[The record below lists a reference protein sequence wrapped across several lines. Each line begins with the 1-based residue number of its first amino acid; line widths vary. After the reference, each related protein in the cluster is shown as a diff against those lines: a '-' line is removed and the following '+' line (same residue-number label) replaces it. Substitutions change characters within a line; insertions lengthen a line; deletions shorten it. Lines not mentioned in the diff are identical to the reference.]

1 MSKEQQ
7 AQKQANQQLIQNQQQ
22 EYLASQEAAKQA
34 QEKAQAESAK
44 LAQAEKERQKKA
56 QEQEVAQKEAQA
68 KYEQALSQYSGN
80 QGYQNA
86 LNQATKGAAVTSG
99 QAGLAAQQS
108 ARQSGMSKAA
118 AAQMGASQSANAYA
132 NNIAN
137 QQNMAT
143 QAGQANLA
151 GQLSNAGLMGQ
162 FLSANTQNA
171 QTGVANTQQGI
182 ANQMNLASQALA
194 RQGTQM
200 SGISASNANEDS
212 RQGRIWNNINNSVGT
227 AGKAVGASGEIASI
241 IKMLS
246 DEKTKEKEKVELPD
260 VKKAIGNVETRLMA
274 HAIKAIKTPKD
285 AQGIGLRQED
295 FMPNVLTIVREVK
308 K

>member
-22 EYLASQEAAKQA
+22 EYLAAQEKAKQA

-137 QQNMAT
+137 QQNIAT

-151 GQLSNAGLMGQ
+151 GQLSNAGLTGQ
-162 FLSANTQNA
+162 FSSANTQNS
-171 QTGVANTQQGI
+171 QMGVANTQQGI

-200 SGISASNANEDS
+200 SGISAANANEDS
-212 RQGRIWNNINNSVGT
+212 RQGRIWNNINKSADT
-227 AGKAVGASGEIASI
+227 TGKAVGAAGQIASI
-241 IKMLS
+241 FS
-246 DEKTKEKEKVELPD
+246 DERTKKKEKVELPD

-285 AQGIGLRQED
+285 AQGVGLRQED

>member
-7 AQKQANQQLIQNQQQ
+7 AAKQANQQLIQNQQQ
-22 EYLASQEAAKQA
+22 EYLAAQEAAKQA

-86 LNQATKGAAVTSG
+86 LNQAIKGAAVTSG

-143 QAGQANLA
+143 QTGQANLA
-151 GQLSNAGLMGQ
+151 GQLSNAGLTGQ
-162 FLSANTQNA
+162 FSSANTQNA
-171 QTGVANTQQGI
+171 QMGVANTQQGI
-182 ANQMNLASQALA
+182 ANHMNLASQALA

-200 SGISASNANEDS
+200 SGISAANANEDS
-212 RQGRIWNNINNSVGT
+212 RQGRIWNNINNSFNATGKTLGT
-227 AGKAVGASGEIASI
+227 AGQIASMI
-241 IKMLS
+241 AMS

-260 VKKAIGNVETRLMA
+260 VKKAIENVETRLMA
-274 HAIKAIKTPKD
+274 HAIKTIKTPKD
-285 AQGIGLRQED
+285 AQGVGLRQED

-308 K
+308 R

>member
-22 EYLASQEAAKQA
+22 EYLAAQEAAKQA

-44 LAQAEKERQKKA
+44 LEQAEKERQKKA
-56 QEQEVAQKEAQA
+56 QEQEVAQKEVQA

-143 QAGQANLA
+143 QSGQANLA
-151 GQLSNAGLMGQ
+151 GQLSNAGLTGQ
-162 FLSANTQNA
+162 FSSANTQNA
-171 QTGVANTQQGI
+171 QMGVANTQQGI

-200 SGISASNANEDS
+200 SGISAANANEDS

-227 AGKAVGASGEIASI
+227 AGKAVGTSGQIAA
-241 IKMLS
+241 LFS

-274 HAIKAIKTPKD
+274 HAIKTIKTPKD
-285 AQGIGLRQED
+285 SQGVGLRQED

>member
-118 AAQMGASQSANAYA
+118 AAQMGASQSANSYA

-151 GQLSNAGLMGQ
+151 GQLSNAGLTGQ
-162 FLSANTQNA
+162 FSSANTQNA
-171 QTGVANTQQGI
+171 QMGVANTQQGI

-200 SGISASNANEDS
+200 SGISAANANEDS
-212 RQGRIWNNINNSVGT
+212 RQGRIWNNINNSFGT
-227 AGKAVGASGEIASI
+227 AGKAVSAAGEIASI
-241 IKMLS
+241 IKS
-246 DEKTKEKEKVELPD
+246 DERTKEKEKVELPD

>member
-7 AQKQANQQLIQNQQQ
+7 AAKQANQQLIQNQQQ
-22 EYLASQEAAKQA
+22 EYLAAQQAAKQA

-44 LAQAEKERQKKA
+44 LTQAEKERQKKA

-143 QAGQANLA
+143 QSGQANLA
-151 GQLSNAGLMGQ
+151 GQLSNAGLKGQ
-162 FLSANTQNA
+162 FSSANTQNA
-171 QTGVANTQQGI
+171 QMGVANTQQGI
-182 ANQMNLASQALA
+182 ANQMNLANQALA

-200 SGISASNANEDS
+200 SGISAANANEDS
-212 RQGRIWNNINNSVGT
+212 RQGRIWNNITNGM
-227 AGKAVGASGEIASI
+227 KATGETVGAAGQIASMI
-241 IKMLS
+241 AMS
-246 DEKTKEKEKVELPD
+246 DERTKEKEKVELPD
-260 VKKAIGNVETRLMA
+260 VKKAIENVETRLMA
-274 HAIKAIKTPKD
+274 HAIKTIKTPKD
-285 AQGIGLRQED
+285 AQGVGLRQED
-295 FMPNVLTIVREVK
+295 FMPNVLAVVK
-308 K
+308 EIRK

>member
-7 AQKQANQQLIQNQQQ
+7 AAKQANQQLIQNQQQ
-22 EYLASQEAAKQA
+22 EYLAAQQAAKQA
-34 QEKAQAESAK
+34 QEKAQKESVK
-44 LAQAEKERQKKA
+44 LEQAEKERQKKA
-56 QEQEVAQKEAQA
+56 QEQEVAQKESQA

-143 QAGQANLA
+143 QTGQANLA
-151 GQLSNAGLMGQ
+151 GQLSNAGLTGQ
-162 FLSANTQNA
+162 FSSANTQNA

-182 ANQMNLASQALA
+182 ANQMNLASHALA

-200 SGISASNANEDS
+200 SGISAANANEDS
-212 RQGRIWNNINNSVGT
+212 RQGRIWNNINNSVD
-227 AGKAVGASGEIASI
+227 AIGKTLGASGQIASMI
-241 IKMLS
+241 AMS

-260 VKKAIGNVETRLMA
+260 VKKAIENVETRLMA
-274 HAIKAIKTPKD
+274 HAIKTIKTPKD
-285 AQGIGLRQED
+285 AQGVGLRQED

-308 K
+308 R

>member
-7 AQKQANQQLIQNQQQ
+7 AAKQANQQLIQNQQQ
-22 EYLASQEAAKQA
+22 EYLAAQQAAKQA
-34 QEKAQAESAK
+34 QENAQKESAK
-44 LAQAEKERQKKA
+44 LAQAEIERQKKA

-143 QAGQANLA
+143 QAGQAGLA
-151 GQLSNAGLMGQ
+151 GQLSNAGLKGQ
-162 FLSANTQNA
+162 FSSANTQNA
-171 QTGVANTQQGI
+171 QMGVANTQQGI

-200 SGISASNANEDS
+200 SGISAANTNEDS
-212 RQGRIWNNINNSVGT
+212 RQGRIWNNITNGM
-227 AGKAVGASGEIASI
+227 KATGNTVGAAGQIAS
-241 IKMLS
+241 MMAMS
-246 DEKTKEKEKVELPD
+246 DERTKEKEKVELPD
-260 VKKAIGNVETRLMA
+260 VKKAIGNVERRLMA
-274 HAIKAIKTPKD
+274 HAIKTMKTPKD
-285 AQGIGLRQED
+285 AQGVGLRQED
-295 FMPNVLTIVREVK
+295 FMPNVLTIVREIK

>member
-56 QEQEVAQKEAQA
+56 QEQEVAQKDAQA

-99 QAGLAAQQS
+99 QAGLTAQQS

-118 AAQMGASQSANAYA
+118 AAQMGASQSANSYL

-151 GQLSNAGLMGQ
+151 GQLSNAGLTGQ
-162 FLSANTQNA
+162 FLNANTQNA

-241 IKMLS
+241 IKMFS

-274 HAIKAIKTPKD
+274 HAIKTIKTPKD

>member
-7 AQKQANQQLIQNQQQ
+7 AAKQANQQLIQNQQQ
-22 EYLASQEAAKQA
+22 EYLAAQQAAKQA

-44 LAQAEKERQKKA
+44 LAQAEIERQKKA

-143 QAGQANLA
+143 QSGQANLA
-151 GQLSNAGLMGQ
+151 GQLSNAGLKGQ
-162 FLSANTQNA
+162 FSSANTQNA
-171 QTGVANTQQGI
+171 QMGVANTQQGI

-200 SGISASNANEDS
+200 SGISAANTNEDS
-212 RQGRIWNNINNSVGT
+212 RQGRIWNNITNGM
-227 AGKAVGASGEIASI
+227 KATGETVGAAGEIASMI
-241 IKMLS
+241 AMS
-246 DEKTKEKEKVELPD
+246 DERTKEKEKVELPD
-260 VKKAIGNVETRLMA
+260 VKKAIENVETRLMA
-274 HAIKAIKTPKD
+274 HAIKTIKTPKD
-285 AQGIGLRQED
+285 AQGVGLRQED
-295 FMPNVLTIVREVK
+295 FMPNVLTIVREIK

>member
-22 EYLASQEAAKQA
+22 EYLAAQEAAKQA

-151 GQLSNAGLMGQ
+151 GQLSNAGLTGQ

-200 SGISASNANEDS
+200 SGISTANANEDS

-227 AGKAVGASGEIASI
+227 AGKAVGASGEIASV
-241 IKMLS
+241 IKS
-246 DEKTKEKEKVELPD
+246 DERTKEKEKVELPD

-274 HAIKAIKTPKD
+274 HAIKTIKTPKD
-285 AQGIGLRQED
+285 AQGVGLRQED
-295 FMPNVLTIVREVK
+295 FMPNVLTIVREIK

>member
-22 EYLASQEAAKQA
+22 EYLAAQEKAKQA

-44 LAQAEKERQKKA
+44 LSQAEKERQKKA
-56 QEQEVAQKEAQA
+56 QEQEVAQKDAQA

-118 AAQMGASQSANAYA
+118 AAQMGASQSANAFA

-151 GQLSNAGLMGQ
+151 GQLSNAGLTGQ
-162 FLSANTQNA
+162 FSGANTQNA
-171 QTGVANTQQGI
+171 QMGVSNTQQGI

-200 SGISASNANEDS
+200 SGISAANANEDS
-212 RQGRIWNNINNSVGT
+212 RQGRIWNNINKSADT
-227 AGKAVGASGEIASI
+227 TGKAVGAAGQIVS
-241 IKMLS
+241 MFS
-246 DEKTKEKEKVELPD
+246 DERTKKKEKVELPD

-285 AQGIGLRQED
+285 AQGVGLRQED
-295 FMPNVLTIVREVK
+295 FIPNVLTIVREVK

>member
-7 AQKQANQQLIQNQQQ
+7 AQKQANKQLIQNQQQ
-22 EYLASQEAAKQA
+22 EYLAAQEAAKQA

-56 QEQEVAQKEAQA
+56 QEQEVAQKEAQS

-143 QAGQANLA
+143 QAGQAGLA

-162 FLSANTQNA
+162 FSSANTQNA

-212 RQGRIWNNINNSVGT
+212 RQGRIWNNINKSADT
-227 AGKAVGASGEIASI
+227 AGKAVGAAGQIAA
-241 IKMLS
+241 LFS

-260 VKKAIGNVETRLMA
+260 AKKAIGNVETRLMA
-274 HAIKAIKTPKD
+274 HAIKTVKTPKD
-285 AQGIGLRQED
+285 AQGLGLRQED
-295 FMPNVLTIVREVK
+295 FIPNVLTIVREVK

>member
-7 AQKQANQQLIQNQQQ
+7 AAKQANQQLIQNQQQ
-22 EYLASQEAAKQA
+22 EYLAAQQAAKQA
-34 QEKAQAESAK
+34 QEKAQKESVK
-44 LAQAEKERQKKA
+44 LEQAEKERQKKA
-56 QEQEVAQKEAQA
+56 QEQEVAQKESQA

-108 ARQSGMSKAA
+108 ARQLGMSKAA

-143 QAGQANLA
+143 QTGQANLA
-151 GQLSNAGLMGQ
+151 GQLSNAGLTGQ
-162 FLSANTQNA
+162 FSSANTQNA

-194 RQGTQM
+194 RQGAQM
-200 SGISASNANEDS
+200 SGISAANANEDS
-212 RQGRIWNNINNSVGT
+212 RQGRIWNNINNSVN
-227 AGKAVGASGEIASI
+227 AIGKTLGASGQIASMI
-241 IKMLS
+241 AMS

-260 VKKAIGNVETRLMA
+260 VKKAIENVETRLMA
-274 HAIKAIKTPKD
+274 HAIKTIKTPKD
-285 AQGIGLRQED
+285 AQGVGLRQED

-308 K
+308 R

>member
-7 AQKQANQQLIQNQQQ
+7 AQKQANQQLIQNQRQ
-22 EYLASQEAAKQA
+22 EYLAAQEAAKQA

-108 ARQSGMSKAA
+108 ARQLGMSKAA

-143 QAGQANLA
+143 QTGQANFA
-151 GQLSNAGLMGQ
+151 GQLSNAGLTGQ
-162 FLSANTQNA
+162 FSSANTQNA
-171 QTGVANTQQGI
+171 QMGVANTQQGI
-182 ANQMNLASQALA
+182 ANKMNLASQALA

-200 SGISASNANEDS
+200 SGISAANTNEDS
-212 RQGRIWNNINNSVGT
+212 RQGRIWNNINNSVNAT
-227 AGKAVGASGEIASI
+227 GKTLGASGQIASMI
-241 IKMLS
+241 AMS
-246 DEKTKEKEKVELPD
+246 DERTKEKEKVELPD
-260 VKKAIGNVETRLMA
+260 VKKAIENVETRLMA
-274 HAIKAIKTPKD
+274 HAIKTIKTPKD
-285 AQGIGLRQED
+285 AQGVGLRQED
-295 FMPNVLTIVREVK
+295 FIPNVLAVVK
-308 K
+308 EIRK

>member
-7 AQKQANQQLIQNQQQ
+7 AQKQANQQLIQNQRQ
-22 EYLASQEAAKQA
+22 EYLAAQEAAKQA

-108 ARQSGMSKAA
+108 ARQLGMSKAA

-151 GQLSNAGLMGQ
+151 GQLSNAGLKGQ
-162 FLSANTQNA
+162 FSSANTQNA
-171 QTGVANTQQGI
+171 QMGVANTQQGI
-182 ANQMNLASQALA
+182 ANKMNLASQALA

-200 SGISASNANEDS
+200 SGISAANTNEDS
-212 RQGRIWNNINNSVGT
+212 RQGRIWNNINNSVNAT
-227 AGKAVGASGEIASI
+227 GKTLGASGQIASMI
-241 IKMLS
+241 AMS
-246 DEKTKEKEKVELPD
+246 DERTKEKEKVELPD
-260 VKKAIGNVETRLMA
+260 VKKAIENVETRLMA
-274 HAIKAIKTPKD
+274 HAIKTIKTPKD
-285 AQGIGLRQED
+285 AQGVGLRQED
-295 FMPNVLTIVREVK
+295 FIPNVLAVVK
-308 K
+308 EIRK

>member
-118 AAQMGASQSANAYA
+118 AAQMGASQSANSYA

-151 GQLSNAGLMGQ
+151 GQLSNAGLTGQ

-200 SGISASNANEDS
+200 SGISAANANEDS

-227 AGKAVGASGEIASI
+227 AGKAVSAAGEIASI
-241 IKMLS
+241 IKS
-246 DEKTKEKEKVELPD
+246 DERTKEKEKVELPD

>member
-7 AQKQANQQLIQNQQQ
+7 AAKQANQQLIQNQQQ
-22 EYLASQEAAKQA
+22 EYLKAQQAAKQA
-34 QEKAQAESAK
+34 QEKAQKESAK

-56 QEQEVAQKEAQA
+56 QEQEVAQKETQA

-118 AAQMGASQSANAYA
+118 AAQMGASQSASAYA

-151 GQLSNAGLMGQ
+151 GQWSNAGLTGQ
-162 FLSANTQNA
+162 FSSANTQNA

-200 SGISASNANEDS
+200 SGISAANANEDS
-212 RQGRIWNNINNSVGT
+212 RQGRIWNNITNGMKAT
-227 AGKAVGASGEIASI
+227 GGAVGAAGQIASMI
-241 IKMLS
+241 AMS
-246 DEKTKEKEKVELPD
+246 DERTKEKEKVELPD
-260 VKKAIGNVETRLMA
+260 VKKAIENVETRLMA
-274 HAIKAIKTPKD
+274 HAIKTIKTPKD
-285 AQGIGLRQED
+285 AQGVGLRQED

-308 K
+308 R

>member
-7 AQKQANQQLIQNQQQ
+7 AAKQANQQLIQNQQQ
-22 EYLASQEAAKQA
+22 EYLAAQQAAKQA

-44 LAQAEKERQKKA
+44 LTQAEKERQKKA

-143 QAGQANLA
+143 QSGQANLA
-151 GQLSNAGLMGQ
+151 GQLSNAGLKGQ
-162 FLSANTQNA
+162 FSSANTQNA
-171 QTGVANTQQGI
+171 QMGVANTQQGI
-182 ANQMNLASQALA
+182 ANQMNLANQALA

-200 SGISASNANEDS
+200 SGISAANTNDDS
-212 RQGRIWNNINNSVGT
+212 RQGRIWNNITNGM
-227 AGKAVGASGEIASI
+227 KATGETVGAAGQIASMI
-241 IKMLS
+241 AMS
-246 DEKTKEKEKVELPD
+246 DERTKEKEKVELPD
-260 VKKAIGNVETRLMA
+260 VKKAIENVETRLMA
-274 HAIKAIKTPKD
+274 HAIKTIKTPKD
-285 AQGIGLRQED
+285 AQGVGLRQED
-295 FMPNVLTIVREVK
+295 FMPNVLAVVK
-308 K
+308 EIRK

>member
-7 AQKQANQQLIQNQQQ
+7 AAKQANQQLIQNQQQ
-22 EYLASQEAAKQA
+22 EYLAAQQAAKQA

-44 LAQAEKERQKKA
+44 LTQAEKERQKKA

-143 QAGQANLA
+143 QSGQANLA
-151 GQLSNAGLMGQ
+151 GQLSNAGLKGQ
-162 FLSANTQNA
+162 FSSANTQNA
-171 QTGVANTQQGI
+171 QMGVANTQQGI
-182 ANQMNLASQALA
+182 ANQMNLANQALA

-200 SGISASNANEDS
+200 SGISAANTNEDS
-212 RQGRIWNNINNSVGT
+212 RQGRIWNNITNGM
-227 AGKAVGASGEIASI
+227 KATGETVGAAGQIASMI
-241 IKMLS
+241 AMS
-246 DEKTKEKEKVELPD
+246 DERTKEKEKVELPD
-260 VKKAIGNVETRLMA
+260 VKKAIENVETRLMA
-274 HAIKAIKTPKD
+274 HAIKTIKTPKD
-285 AQGIGLRQED
+285 AQGVGLRQED
-295 FMPNVLTIVREVK
+295 FMPNVLAVVK
-308 K
+308 EIRK

>member
-7 AQKQANQQLIQNQQQ
+7 AAKQANQHLIQNQQQ
-22 EYLASQEAAKQA
+22 EYLAAQEEAKQA

-86 LNQATKGAAVTSG
+86 LNQAIKGASVTSG

-151 GQLSNAGLMGQ
+151 GQLSNAGLKGQ
-162 FLSANTQNA
+162 FSSANTQNA
-171 QTGVANTQQGI
+171 QMGVANTQQGI

-194 RQGTQM
+194 RQGSQM
-200 SGISASNANEDS
+200 SGISAANANEDS
-212 RQGRIWNNINNSVGT
+212 RQGRIWNNITNGMKT
-227 AGKAVGASGEIASI
+227 TGEAVGASGQIASMI
-241 IKMLS
+241 AMS
-246 DEKTKEKEKVELPD
+246 DERTKEKEKVELPD
-260 VKKAIGNVETRLMA
+260 VKKAIENVETRLMA

-285 AQGIGLRQED
+285 AQGVGLRQED
-295 FMPNVLTIVREVK
+295 FIPNVLTIVREIK

>member
-7 AQKQANQQLIQNQQQ
+7 AQKKANQQLIQNQQQ
-22 EYLASQEAAKQA
+22 EYLAAQEKAKQA

-44 LAQAEKERQKKA
+44 LSQAEKERQKKA

-162 FLSANTQNA
+162 FSSANTQNA
-171 QTGVANTQQGI
+171 QMGVANTQQGI

-200 SGISASNANEDS
+200 SGISAANANEDA
-212 RQGRIWNNINNSVGT
+212 RQGRIWNNINNSAGT
-227 AGKAVGASGEIASI
+227 VGKAVGASGQIASTI
-241 IKMLS
+241 GMLS

-260 VKKAIGNVETRLMA
+260 VKKAIGNIETRLMA
-274 HAIKAIKTPKD
+274 HAIKTPKD
-285 AQGIGLRQED
+285 SQGVGLRQED
-295 FMPNVLTIVREVK
+295 FMPNVLTIVREIK

>member
-7 AQKQANQQLIQNQQQ
+7 AQKKANQQLIQNQQQ
-22 EYLASQEAAKQA
+22 EYLEAQKAAKQA
-34 QEKAQAESAK
+34 QEQAQAESAK
-44 LAQAEKERQKKA
+44 LEQAEKERQKKA

-143 QAGQANLA
+143 QSGQANLA
-151 GQLSNAGLMGQ
+151 GQLSNAGLKGQ
-162 FLSANTQNA
+162 FSSANTQNA
-171 QTGVANTQQGI
+171 QMGVANTQQGI
-182 ANQMNLASQALA
+182 ANKMNLASQTLA

-200 SGISASNANEDS
+200 SGISAANANEDL
-212 RQGRIWNNINNSVGT
+212 RQGRIWNNITNGMKAT
-227 AGKAVGASGEIASI
+227 GGAVGAAGQIGELFLS
-241 IKMLS
+241 S

-260 VKKAIGNVETRLMA
+260 VKKAIGNIERRLMA
-274 HAIKAIKTPKD
+274 HAIKTIKTPKD
-285 AQGIGLRQED
+285 AQGVGLRQED
-295 FMPNVLTIVREVK
+295 FMPNVLTVVREVK

>member
-7 AQKQANQQLIQNQQQ
+7 AQKQANQQLIKNQQQ

-34 QEKAQAESAK
+34 QENAQKESAK

-56 QEQEVAQKEAQA
+56 QAQEVAQKEAQA

-86 LNQATKGAAVTSG
+86 LNQAAKGAAVTSG

-162 FLSANTQNA
+162 FSSANTQNA

-182 ANQMNLASQALA
+182 ANRMNLASQALA

-200 SGISASNANEDS
+200 SGISAANTNEDS
-212 RQGRIWNNINNSVGT
+212 RQGRIWNNITNGMKATGGT
-227 AGKAVGASGEIASI
+227 VGAAGQIASMI
-241 IKMLS
+241 AMS
-246 DEKTKEKEKVELPD
+246 DERTKEKEKVELPD
-260 VKKAIGNVETRLMA
+260 VKKAIGNVEQRLMA
-274 HAIKAIKTPKD
+274 HAIKTIKTPKD
-285 AQGIGLRQED
+285 AQGVGLRQED

>member
-22 EYLASQEAAKQA
+22 EYLAAQQEAKTA
-34 QEKAQAESAK
+34 QENAHKESAK

-56 QEQEVAQKEAQA
+56 QEQEAAQKEAQA

-151 GQLSNAGLMGQ
+151 GQLSNAGLKGQ
-162 FLSANTQNA
+162 FSSANTQNA
-171 QTGVANTQQGI
+171 QMGVANTQQGI
-182 ANQMNLASQALA
+182 ANRMNLASQALA

-200 SGISASNANEDS
+200 SGINAANTNEDS
-212 RQGRIWNNINNSVGT
+212 RKGRIWNNITNGMKAT
-227 AGKAVGASGEIASI
+227 GEAVGAAGQIASMI
-241 IKMLS
+241 AMS
-246 DEKTKEKEKVELPD
+246 DERTKEKEKVELPD
-260 VKKAIGNVETRLMA
+260 VKKAIENVETRLMA
-274 HAIKAIKTPKD
+274 HAIKTIKTPKD
-285 AQGIGLRQED
+285 AQGVGLRQED
-295 FMPNVLTIVREVK
+295 FMPNVLAVVK
-308 K
+308 EIRK